1 MNPKRHSY
9 DLDSYIASVGKV
21 GRLQTLQVM
30 PVIAGDSMQID
41 FIGALRMSPLR
52 RVVSMDAQLKLFA
65 FYIPHR
71 HIYTNWIDWL
81 KAGYDGG
88 VSLAQTANPEASG
101 NGLGYLPASKRPI
114 ITNYLCN
121 GYNQIWN
128 EYFRIPAQT
137 DNPGEV
143 PSDLDGVLTG
153 AEARQYGARIARL
166 PNIFSTGAT
175 NIPTTQNIDTTG
187 DVLSLMDLAEGKAKY
202 TSSIDRDYFA
212 ERYRDLIDKVFS
224 GGMVNTDADQ
234 RPTLLGTESKWVSGY
249 DVDGTADQNL
259 GEYTG
264 KSQCMVQMNLPTRFF
279 QEHGAVWIMAALR
292 YPPILAQEAHMLTD
306 PTHFSDYTLSSGDPA
321 TQDAKAS
328 IELKLGDVTD
338 IGSVPGNTTIGYHP
352 NYQYLRQQPNNIHPK
367 FLDTDS
373 QGDTLGYPFTDA
385 NNFTSGSE
393 LKECSYDAYHTPAMF
408 SSQELAD
415 WNMVGKVNVHAK
427 RIIKPSVPQVYAI
440 SKNS

>member
-1 MNPKRHSY
+1 MNPSRHSY

-21 GRLQTLQVM
+21 GRLQTLQCL

-71 HIYTNWIDWL
+71 HIYSNWVDWL
-81 KAGYDGG
+81 KAGFDND
-88 VSLAQTANPEASG
+88 VSLADHNNPAATTG
-101 NGLGYLPASKRPI
+101 GLGYLPASKRMTMPAW
-114 ITNYLCN
+114 LPN

-128 EYFRIPAQT
+128 EYFRIPAQDDT
-137 DNPGEV
+137 PGEV
-143 PSDLDGVLTG
+143 PTDLDGFLTG
-153 AEARQYGARIARL
+153 TDAREYGARIARL

-175 NIPTTQNIDTTG
+175 NIPTTQNISTAG
-187 DVLSLMDLAEGKAKY
+187 DNLSLLDLAEGKAKY

-234 RPTLLGTESKWVSGY
+234 RPTLLGTETKWVSGY
-249 DVDGTADQNL
+249 DVDGTADENL

-264 KSQCMVQMNLPTRFF
+264 KSQCMVKMNLPTRFF
-279 QEHGAVWIMAALR
+279 QEHGSIWILAALR
-292 YPPILAQEAHMLTD
+292 YPPILAQEAHVLTD
-306 PTHFSDYTLSSGDPA
+306 ANHFEDYTFASGDPA
-321 TQDAKAS
+321 TQDAQAS

-338 IGSVPGNTTIGYHP
+338 IGSAPGATTIGYHP

-373 QGDTLGYPFTDA
+373 SGDTLGYPFTDA
-385 NNFTSGSE
+385 MNFTTGSE

-408 SSQELAD
+408 QSQELAD
-415 WNMVGKVNVHAK
+415 WNMVGKLNVHAK